1 MYFRGNKV
9 KRAIFIILTLTLT
22 LAMTAILGCKK
33 KEVVEEEVKPEP
45 KQRIVYFLPE
55 PERVLFYR
63 DGTTVYETKIPVSAI
78 IDNTFILPSQ
88 VDKNSFSISQNS
100 ERIFSYSLQDGMAF
114 VQLLEEDPNKPGVPL
129 VERSQVILITIPE
142 LKQDSPLD
150 VKFGIGRS
158 GISWKL
164 VLDMEAAES
173 NALNCILL
181 AAIEVSSNLTGNL
194 EYILAK
200 RPEISLISSNNIF
213 LEGSDAVFNL
223 GNPMIQPNKTT
234 FMRLE
239 EGRSSYRL
247 VYVWDAENKDSP
259 DAYLY
264 CSNPFKSSISGVQGN
279 LNSNGLNINT
289 FSSVRLIPGRQFQLL
304 VGNQPLIST
313 FKAARIQEFSKE
325 EYPNRVNLPFTH
337 SLEYRATNNLGVAA
351 ELEISVPVFYG
362 RVHRTQYNFR
372 RQPDERP
379 GDRMI
384 WKYRLP
390 PNTNASLEFSFDAER
405 KDNSRYS
412 DYDHYSNGR

>member
-1 MYFRGNKV
+1 V
-9 KRAIFIILTLTLT
+9 KISIFIILTLT

-33 KEVVEEEVKPEP
+33 KEVVVEEIEPEQE
-45 KQRIVYFLPE
+45 QRLVFRLPE

-63 DGTTVYETKIPVSAI
+63 DGTTVYEAKIPTDAI
-78 IDNTFILPSQ
+78 INNSFILPPQ
-88 VDKNSFSISQNS
+88 IDKNSFTIFQNS
-100 ERIFSYSLQDGMAF
+100 ERIFSYSLIEGQVF
-114 VQLLEEDPNKPGVPL
+114 VQLLEEDPVNPEVPL
-129 VERSQVILITIPE
+129 IRPSQMLLVTVPE
-142 LKQDSPLD
+142 LEPDSPLI

-164 VLDMEAAES
+164 VLDMEAAENNS
-173 NALNCILL
+173 LNCNLL
-181 AAIEVSSNLTGNL
+181 AAIEVSNTLTGNL

-223 GNPMIQPNKTT
+223 GNPLIQLEKTT
-234 FMRLE
+234 FMKLE
-239 EGRSSYRL
+239 EGKSSYRL